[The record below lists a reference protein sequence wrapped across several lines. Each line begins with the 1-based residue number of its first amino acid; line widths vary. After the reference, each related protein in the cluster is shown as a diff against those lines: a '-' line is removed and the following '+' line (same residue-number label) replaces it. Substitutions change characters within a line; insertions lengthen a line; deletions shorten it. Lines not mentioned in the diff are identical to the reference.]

1 MWIWVST
8 PMPLDGLYILYNIV
22 PKAGFTNQLQYS
34 AEPGAKGSGKKIRH
48 PGTWEMEKYIYIY
61 MTVKMPKHD
70 VTLSLFLFQ

>member
-48 PGTWEMEKYIYIY
+48 PGTWEMEKYIYIW
-61 MTVKMPKHD
+61 
-70 VTLSLFLFQ
+70 Q